1 MNRLMCVRRFE
12 FGDGWWRQSRVLA
25 GCCIIDFRSN
35 INNQKPVLWSSV
47 QNRESCVEDREHHK
61 GKRAAGNGS
70 QSAQKEDQK
79 RPHIKEK
86 QPVAEKPESLVLWG

>member
-1 MNRLMCVRRFE
+1 MCARRFE

-47 QNRESCVEDREHHK
+47 QNQESCVEQRT
-61 GKRAAGNGS
+61 S
-70 QSAQKEDQK
+70 QRQKSCWKWEPVSQKEDQK